1 MHSVLQVRWLGRVG
15 FREALDL
22 QRRLW
27 AHSADNYLLLLE
39 HHHVFTAGPS
49 ADEANLLV
57 DPGEVGAD
65 CVRIDRGGDFTYHG
79 PGQLVGYP
87 ILTLPGR
94 RGGGLAETA

>member
-27 AHSADNYLLLLE
+27 AHCADNYLLLLE

-49 ADEANLLV
+49 AL
-57 DPGEVGAD
+57 
-65 CVRIDRGGDFTYHG
+65 G
-79 PGQLVGYP
+79 PAVK
-87 ILTLPGR
+87 TWWCSSSSR
-94 RGGGLAETA
+94 